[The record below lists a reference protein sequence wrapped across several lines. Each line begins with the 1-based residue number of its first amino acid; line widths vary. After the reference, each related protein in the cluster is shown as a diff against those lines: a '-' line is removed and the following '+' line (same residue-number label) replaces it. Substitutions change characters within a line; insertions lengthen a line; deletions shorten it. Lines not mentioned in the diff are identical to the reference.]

1 MPYYTLHRHKLRFC
15 HFDRNDKKKLS
26 LRRCLVY
33 FNVRSR
39 RFIAGRGLQPKFPT
53 GRRFSYKTLRTG
65 LQTPSS
71 TVSAIKRYPRGA
83 GDGVANPVQHR
94 NVTPAER
101 GTGLQTPV
109 QHRNVTPAERGTGLQ
124 TPSSTEAI
132 YRRFVVGDLSPNS
145 RLLNGAT
152 LPHQHNALRQHFPLT
167 L

>member
-101 GTGLQTPV
+101 GTGLQTP
-109 QHRNVTPAERGTGLQ
+109 
-124 TPSSTEAI
+124 SSTETLPPRSGGRGCKPRPAQ
-132 YRRFVVGDLSPNS
+132 RRFIAGS
-145 RLLNGAT
+145 
-152 LPHQHNALRQHFPLT
+152 
-167 L
+167 

>member
-101 GTGLQTPV
+101 GTGLQTP
-109 QHRNVTPAERGTGLQ
+109 
-124 TPSSTEAI
+124 SSTEAI